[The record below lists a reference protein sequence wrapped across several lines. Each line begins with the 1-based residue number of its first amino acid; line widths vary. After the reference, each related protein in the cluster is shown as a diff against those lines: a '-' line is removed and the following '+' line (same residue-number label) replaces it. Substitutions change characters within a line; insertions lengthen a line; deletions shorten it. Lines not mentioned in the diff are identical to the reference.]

1 MPHARLSRTQQ
12 DAIVLE
18 IFALATRHAETLV
31 PSSYRDDVVQDLVLE
46 CLKGL
51 RYGVWDV
58 PSEELDEYVENCLGN
73 RRASHR
79 RSRLRAM
86 IRQLEYLG
94 ATGDAPREWMSQD
107 HKLEEDRLR
116 DFARQVRRTLPAK
129 WVRAHAMVRDE
140 RMTYAEVARK
150 LKTTAKCVHNY
161 VTAVQNAFRQ
171 ALPSIG
177 IEPQKSARGGLRQP
191 EAQTHRPAA

>member
-1 MPHARLSRTQQ
+1 MSDARLSRTQQ

-31 PSSYRDDVVQDLVLE
+31 PCSYRDDVVQDLVLE

-58 PSEELDEYVENCLGN
+58 PHEALEEYVESCLRN
-73 RRASHR
+73 RRTSHR

-86 IRQLEYLG
+86 IRHLEYLTSMSG
-94 ATGDAPREWMSQD
+94 VESEWMSPE
-107 HKLEEDRLR
+107 HPLEEARLR
-116 DFARQVRRTLPAK
+116 EFVRRVRRKLPAL
-129 WVRAHAMVRDE
+129 WVRAHGMVRDK
-140 RMTYAEVARK
+140 RMRYAEAARK
-150 LKTTAKCVHNY
+150 LHTTSKCVHNY

-171 ALPSIG
+171 AMPTIG
-177 IEPQKSARGGLRQP
+177 IEPKKSERGGQRHP